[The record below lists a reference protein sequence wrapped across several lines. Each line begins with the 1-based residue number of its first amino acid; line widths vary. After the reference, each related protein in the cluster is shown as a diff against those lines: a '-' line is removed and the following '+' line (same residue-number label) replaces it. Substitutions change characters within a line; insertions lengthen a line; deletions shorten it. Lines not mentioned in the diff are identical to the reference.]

1 MTAQTSAVSNTDLV
15 RRSIEGRRFSAVDAL
30 VASMLLFTLL
40 SSVVILITLLA
51 DTIATALPVFQ
62 ARGLSFMTSSLSPN
76 PESAGIWQGIMGS
89 MALVAF
95 VIAIAF
101 PLGVA
106 AAVYLEEYSS
116 DNRVTRFI
124 NANIRNLAGVPSIVY
139 GILGLFLFVEIVM
152 RGVFGASEGI
162 AGRNVIAGG
171 LTLAVLVLPIMIITT
186 SEALRAVPGELRAAS
201 MAVGATRWET
211 IRHHVLPVAMPAILT
226 GSVLTIARAFGES
239 APLLLAGAQ
248 LSLYFSVSNE
258 ASFVDLVANQPYTAL
273 PIIVF
278 NFARQPQGEFV
289 ALTAAAI
296 VVLLVMLLTVNAVA
310 VLARDRYERRY
321 R

>member
-1 MTAQTSAVSNTDLV
+1 MSVNTSAVTTDLV
-15 RRSIEGRRFSAVDAL
+15 RQSIEGRRFSPVDAL
-30 VASMLLFTLL
+30 VTAMLLFTLL
-40 SSVVILITLLA
+40 SSVVILVTLLA
-51 DTIATALPVFQ
+51 DTIAAALPVFQ
-62 ARGLSFMTSSLSPN
+62 ARGFSFITSSLSPN

-89 MALVAF
+89 LALVAF
-95 VIAIAF
+95 VIAVAF

-106 AAVYLEEYSS
+106 AAVYLEEYAS

-152 RGVFGASEGI
+152 RGIFGASSGI

-211 IRHHVLPVAMPAILT
+211 IRHHVLPVAFPAILT
-226 GSVLTIARAFGES
+226 GSVLTMARAFGES
-239 APLLLAGAQ
+239 AALLLAGAQ
-248 LSLYFSVSNE
+248 LSLFFSVSSD
-258 ASFVDLVANQPYTAL
+258 ASFVDLVSNQPYTAL

-278 NFARQPQGEFV
+278 NFARQPQAEFV
-289 ALTAAAI
+289 ALTAASI
-296 VVLLVMLLTVNAVA
+296 VVLLVMLLTVNAAA
-310 VLARDRYERRY
+310 VLARDRFERRY

>member
-1 MTAQTSAVSNTDLV
+1 MSTTDLV
-15 RRSIEGRRFSAVDAL
+15 RQSIEGRRFSPVNAL
-30 VASMLLFTLL
+30 VATLLLFTLL
-40 SSVVILITLLA
+40 SSVVILATLLA
-51 DTIATALPVFQ
+51 DIIGTALPVFQ
-62 ARGLSFMTSSLSPN
+62 ERGLSFVTDTLSPN
-76 PESAGIWQGIMGS
+76 AGSAGIRQGIMGS
-89 MALVAF
+89 LALTAF
-95 VIAIAF
+95 VIVVAF

-106 AAVYLEEYSS
+106 AAVYLEEYAT
-116 DNRVTRFI
+116 DNPVTRFI

-139 GILGLFLFVEIVM
+139 GILGLFLFVEVLM
-152 RGVFGASEGI
+152 RGVFGASGGI

-186 SEALRAVPGELRAAS
+186 SEALRAVPSGLREAS
-201 MAVGATRWET
+201 LAVGATRWET
-211 IRHHVLPVAMPAILT
+211 IRHQVLPVAMPAILT

-248 LSLYFSVSNE
+248 LSLFFSVAND
-258 ASFVDLVANQPYTAL
+258 ASFVDLLSNQPYTAL

-278 NFARQPQGEFV
+278 NFARQPQAEFV

-296 VVLLVMLLTVNAVA
+296 VVLLVMLLSLNAAA
-310 VLARDRYERRY
+310 VLVRDRFERRY

>member
-1 MTAQTSAVSNTDLV
+1 M
-15 RRSIEGRRFSAVDAL
+15 
-30 VASMLLFTLL
+30 MLFTLL
-40 SSVVILITLLA
+40 SSVVILVTLLA

-62 ARGLSFMTSSLSPN
+62 SRGSSFITSSLSPT
-76 PESAGIWQGIMGS
+76 PASAGIWQGIMGS
-89 MALVAF
+89 LALVAF
-95 VIAIAF
+95 VIIIAF

-106 AAVYLEEYSS
+106 AAVYLEEYAS

-139 GILGLFLFVEIVM
+139 GILGLFLFVEILM
-152 RGVFGASEGI
+152 RGIFGASSGI

-211 IRHHVLPVAMPAILT
+211 IKHHVLPVAFPAVLT

-248 LSLYFSVSNE
+248 LSLFFSVSSD
-258 ASFVDLVANQPYTAL
+258 ASFVDLVTNQPYTAL

-278 NFARQPQGEFV
+278 NFARQPQAEFV
-289 ALTAAAI
+289 ALTAASI
-296 VVLLVMLLTVNAVA
+296 VVLLVMLLTVNAAA
-310 VLARDRYERRY
+310 VLARDRFERRY